1 MYHSY
6 PPLKG
11 AMGDVKIPRLKGVQE
26 MSNSPFE
33 RGSGD
38 VKMHPSCPPLKGVQ
52 GMLKI

>member
-26 MSNSPFE
+26 MS
-33 RGSGD
+33 
-38 VKMHPSCPPLKGVQ
+38 KYTLLIPL
-52 GMLKI
+52 